1 MNTAENIA
9 YALPIGQTGGIR
21 EATRIVR
28 KHAAHLDPKLFDDV
42 VGAVVKRSRECLSQT
57 SFSPALVPC
66 TSPDTASLLPG
77 VAPLSL
83 RSLAKHRQYHRG
95 SPGIQ
100 GRVIVLLADSSS
112 STRSTLSHVSEPL

>member
-66 TSPDTASLLPG
+66 ISTDTASLLPG

-83 RSLAKHRQYHRG
+83 RSLAKHRQVPSRKPRNPVSRYRAVG
-95 SPGIQ
+95 G
-100 GRVIVLLADSSS
+100 LLILNSVNFVA
-112 STRSTLSHVSEPL
+112 RE